1 MAKKRSVNK
10 SAEIRGYLDENP
22 TAGPTEIVDA
32 LAKKG
37 VEVTPSFV
45 SNIKSKTKSGLGP
58 RRQGRAPVSAGFTSV
73 SALVGAKKLI
83 DQMGGIDQAQ
93 QALDVLKRLR

>member
-1 MAKKRSVNK
+1 MGKKRTVNK
-10 SAEIRGYLDENP
+10 SAEIRGYLEENP
-22 TAGPTEIVDA
+22 NAGPTEIVEA
-32 LAKKG
+32 LAQKG

-58 RRQGRAPVSAGFTSV
+58 RRRGRAGGSSGVTSV
-73 SALVGAKKLI
+73 NALVGAKKLI

-93 QALDVLKRLR
+93 HALDVLKKLR

>member
-1 MAKKRSVNK
+1 MGKKRTVNK
-10 SAEIRGYLDENP
+10 SAAIRDYLDEHPN
-22 TAGPTEIVDA
+22 AGPTEIVEA

-58 RRQGRAPVSAGFTSV
+58 RRRGRTAGSSGVTSV
-73 SALVGAKKLI
+73 NALVGAKKLI

-93 QALDVLKRLR
+93 HALDVLKRLR